1 VGASAKGEVLLGQA
15 RVRPVHKVEPA
26 PWQPAAALLAVCL
39 LFGGASQD
47 NALPLALTELAAI
60 GLLFLQVQR
69 WRQAPPPP
77 HARGGLIFLGVV
89 AAIVTLQLVPLPP
102 DLWASLPGR
111 ARLAADLKLAGA
123 GEAWRPF
130 SLAPETTWRSLLA
143 LLPPAAMFAATAEL
157 DDSGRRRLAGLILA
171 FALVSVILA
180 ALQLAGG
187 PLSPLRFYRITNADS
202 GVGFFANRNHLAD
215 LLVVSMP
222 LAAALAVDWG
232 LEGRRG
238 SMLRVAASL
247 GVYLLLMVG
256 VGVSL
261 SRAGMLLLAPAVL
274 ASLAIALAARGPS
287 RQRPA
292 ALMLVGASVVGLFIV
307 GAFSLAAVAQRFH
320 DVGAADIR
328 FQAAPVIVRVAQT
341 YAPLGA
347 GVGAFEPVYRAAEPM
362 ALLMPNYL
370 NHAHDDYLEVW
381 LEAGLIGV
389 AGIAVFAMWW
399 ARASVRAWLTVWR
412 RTAPSLLPAGASA
425 SLCLMML
432 HSAVDYPLRTVAMST
447 VLAFCCGVI
456 CKPPAQVSE

>member
-1 VGASAKGEVLLGQA
+1 MGASAAGEVLLGQA
-15 RVRPVHKVEPA
+15 KVRPVDKVEPA
-26 PWQPAAALLAVCL
+26 PWQPAAALLGVCL
-39 LFGGASQD
+39 VFGGASQA

-60 GLLFLQVQR
+60 ALLLFQAQR
-69 WRQAPPPP
+69 WRTAAPPTYV
-77 HARGGLIFLGVV
+77 RGGLVFIGMAAAVV
-89 AAIVTLQLVPLPP
+89 ALQLVPLPP
-102 DLWASLPGR
+102 ALWASLPGR
-111 ARLAADLKLAGA
+111 APLAADLRLAGA
-123 GEAWRPF
+123 GDVWRPF
-130 SLAPETTWRSLLA
+130 SLAPEATWRCLLA
-143 LLPPAAMFAATAEL
+143 LLPPAAMFAATVAL
-157 DDSGRRRLAGLILA
+157 DDHGRRRLAGLILA
-171 FALVSVILA
+171 VALASVILA
-180 ALQLAGG
+180 AVQLAGG

-274 ASLAIALAARGPS
+274 ASLAIALVARGPY

-307 GAFSLAAVAQRFH
+307 GAFSLASVAQRFH
-320 DVGAADIR
+320 EVGAADIR
-328 FQAAPVIVRVAQT
+328 FQAAPVIAHTARL
-341 YAPLGA
+341 YAPAGA
-347 GVGAFEPVYRAAEPM
+347 GIGAFEPVYRAAEPM

-370 NHAHDDYLEVW
+370 NHAHDDYLELW
-381 LEAGLIGV
+381 LEAGVVGV
-389 AGIAVFAMWW
+389 AAVAVFALWW
-399 ARASVRAWLTVWR
+399 ARASLAAWLAIWR
-412 RTAPSLLPAGASA
+412 RKATTLLPAGASA
-425 SLCLMML
+425 SIGLMLL
-432 HSAVDYPLRTVAMST
+432 HSAVDYPLRTVALST

-456 CKPPAQVSE
+456 CRPASDTSE